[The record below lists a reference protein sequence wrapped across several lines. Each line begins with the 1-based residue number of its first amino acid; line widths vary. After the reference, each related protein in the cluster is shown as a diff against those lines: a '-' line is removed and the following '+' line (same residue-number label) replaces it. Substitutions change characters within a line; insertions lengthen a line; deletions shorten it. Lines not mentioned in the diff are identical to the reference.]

1 MKIRK
6 YRQHRAAGGHGM
18 FSDRERIVSG
28 QVADQRTM
36 DFHGLELA
44 QVFRDIVIGEY
55 PFLPES
61 G

>member
-1 MKIRK
+1 MKISKR
-6 YRQHRAAGGHGM
+6 RQHRAEGSHGM

-28 QVADQRTM
+28 QVADQCTT

-44 QVFRDIVIGEY
+44 QVFRDLVIGEY

>member
-1 MKIRK
+1 
-6 YRQHRAAGGHGM
+6 M

-28 QVADQRTM
+28 QMADQHTM
-36 DFHGLELA
+36 DFHGLEPA
-44 QVFRDIVIGEY
+44 QVFRDLVIGEY